1 MVSCESSV
9 ISGKSCRLRASVS
22 SHQWGCEDHVCTQ
35 NPYFPIFLFGRFFL
49 LQNCCGSIQKR
60 QLSPGNREI
69 YQHLEHDSA
78 DPAPIML
85 TIWTQV
91 GNQLRGTQHAFAPD
105 TGQGKRHQPQSGS
118 TRPQNWAPP
127 ANTVAP
133 DISELLRVSLSS
145 VRALCFL

>member
-1 MVSCESSV
+1 MCAAQSESSLKDACVV
-9 ISGKSCRLRASVS
+9 IATSPCQLQYYLKQKANLCMLGVFRS

-105 TGQGKRHQPQSGS
+105 TGQGKRHIWGG
-118 TRPQNWAPP
+118 PP
-127 ANTVAP
+127 P
-133 DISELLRVSLSS
+133 P
-145 VRALCFL
+145 